1 MRVLIVE
8 DDPAIARVLRD
19 AMQEAGYAPQWEENG
34 ARALAFAAREAFDL
48 LLLDVML
55 PGLNGLEVCRRLRA
69 QNIEAPILILTAR
82 DTLDDKIEGLDAGA
96 DDYLIKPFHIAELL
110 ARARALLRR
119 GVGNP
124 TLLKIGDLTLDP
136 LSRRG
141 ERGGQSI
148 RLSATEYSLL
158 EYLMRHPNRV
168 LTRAVLLDHVWQ
180 YDFEGQDNVLEVYI
194 SALRRKV
201 DKGRPTPLI
210 HTVRG
215 AGYRMS
221 VEK

>member
-8 DDPAIARVLRD
+8 DDAGIARVLRD
-19 AMQEAGYAPQWEENG
+19 AMQEAGYAPQCEENG
-34 ARALAFAAREAFDL
+34 ERALALASREAFDL

-55 PGLNGLEVCRRLRA
+55 PDLNSLEICRRLRL

-82 DTLDDKIEGLDAGA
+82 DTLDDKIAGLDAGA

-119 GVGNP
+119 GVSNP

-141 ERGGQSI
+141 ERGGKSI

-158 EYLMRHPNRV
+158 EYLMRHSDRV

-194 SALRRKV
+194 SALRRKI
-201 DKGRPTPLI
+201 DKGCPTPLI

>member
-1 MRVLIVE
+1 MRVLVVE

-19 AMQEAGYAPQWEENG
+19 AMREAGYAPQCQDNG
-34 ARALAFAAREAFDL
+34 ERALALASREAFDL

-55 PGLNGLEVCRRLRA
+55 PGLDGLEVCRRLRA
-69 QNIEAPILILTAR
+69 QSIETPILILTAR
-82 DTLDDKIEGLDAGA
+82 DTLDDKIAGLDAGA
-96 DDYLIKPFHIAELL
+96 DDYLVKPFHIAELL

-119 GVGNP
+119 GVGNA
-124 TLLKIGDLTLDP
+124 TLLQVGDLTLDP
-136 LSRRG
+136 LSRRAA
-141 ERGGQSI
+141 RDGQNI
-148 RLSATEYSLL
+148 KLSATEYALL
-158 EYLMRHPNRV
+158 EYLMRHPDRV

-194 SALRRKV
+194 SALRRKI
-201 DKGRPTPLI
+201 DKGHALPLI

-221 VEK
+221 VDK

>member
-34 ARALAFAAREAFDL
+34 ERALALASREAFDL

-124 TLLKIGDLTLDP
+124 TLLQIGDLTLDP

-201 DKGRPTPLI
+201 DKGRATPLI